1 MSQTYYLT
9 KERLEEL
16 KAELND
22 FKTKV
27 RAEVA
32 ERLKKAKEMG
42 DLSENAE
49 YAEAKDEQSRV
60 EMRIAELENIIKNA
74 SIIQKTASKDKVQMG
89 SLVGVSKDGKISK
102 FTVVGSNEA
111 KPEEGRIS
119 NESPLGAAF
128 FGKKTGEEIKVKTP
142 SGEVSYKIVSIE

>member
-16 KAELND
+16 KAELSNL
-22 FKTKV
+22 KTAV

-49 YAEAKDEQSRV
+49 YSEAKDEQGRV
-60 EMRIAELENIIKNA
+60 EMRIAELENMIKNA
-74 SIIQKTASKDKVQMG
+74 SVIQKAANKDKVQMG
-89 SLVGVSKDGKISK
+89 SVVEVSKDGKSFK

-111 KPEEGRIS
+111 KPEEGKIS

-128 FGKKTGEEIKVKTP
+128 FGKKAGEEIKVKTP
-142 SGEVSYKIVSIE
+142 SGEVVYKIVSIE

>member
-1 MSQTYYLT
+1 MFQTHYLT

-16 KAELND
+16 KAELHD

-49 YAEAKDEQSRV
+49 YSEAKDEQSRV
-60 EMRIAELENIIKNA
+60 EMRIAELENITKNV
-74 SIIQKTASKDKVQMG
+74 SIIQKTANKDKVQMG
-89 SLVGVSKDGKISK
+89 SVVEVSKNGKIFK

-128 FGKKTGEEIKVKTP
+128 FGKKAGEEIKVKAP
-142 SGEVSYKIVSIE
+142 SGEVVYKIISIE

>member
-1 MSQTYYLT
+1 MP
-9 KERLEEL
+9 EL
-16 KAELND
+16 KAELHD

-49 YAEAKDEQSRV
+49 YSEAKDEQSRV
-60 EMRIAELENIIKNA
+60 EMRIAELENIIKNV
-74 SIIQKTASKDKVQMG
+74 SIIQKTANKDKVQMG
-89 SLVGVSKDGKISK
+89 SVVEVSKNGKIFK

-128 FGKKTGEEIKVKTP
+128 FGKKAGEEIKVKAP
-142 SGEVSYKIVSIE
+142 SGEVVYKIISIE

>member
-16 KAELND
+16 KAELNE
-22 FKTKV
+22 FKTKI

-74 SIIQKTASKDKVQMG
+74 SIIQKTANKDKVQMG

>member
-1 MSQTYYLT
+1 MFQTHYLT

-16 KAELND
+16 KAELHD

-49 YAEAKDEQSRV
+49 YSEAKDEQSRV
-60 EMRIAELENIIKNA
+60 EMRIAELENIIKNV
-74 SIIQKTASKDKVQMG
+74 SIIQKTANKDKVQMG
-89 SLVGVSKDGKISK
+89 SVVEVSKNGKIFK

-128 FGKKTGEEIKVKTP
+128 FGKKAGEEIKVKAP
-142 SGEVSYKIVSIE
+142 SGEVVYKIISIE